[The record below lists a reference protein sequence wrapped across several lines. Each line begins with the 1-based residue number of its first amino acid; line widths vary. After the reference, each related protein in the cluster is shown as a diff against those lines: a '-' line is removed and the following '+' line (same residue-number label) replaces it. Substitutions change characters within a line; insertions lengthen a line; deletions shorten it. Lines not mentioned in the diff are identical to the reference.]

1 MRKGVLP
8 MSVGAPFVCPDNGMS
23 AIIKPNSFLWFVSRC
38 CFPALRARLMQR
50 AARKRKEEV
59 CAEERGAAVLC
70 AASLPGRERG
80 KIMVARKKNRRLL
93 QADAALVCVMLL
105 FAGCS
110 QPGSDEAKAACESFL
125 QAYVSLDGEEV
136 AKSLGGMNGA
146 EEFSDLQGA
155 VAQRIAYQTKGVQM
169 EEGRAVVSTVITA
182 IDLEAVFSS
191 LPEGI
196 NSAEGAKE
204 ALLQAFAADD
214 VPMREFVVEIELL
227 GSADDWTVQMT
238 PELSDALL
246 GGYHSL
252 METLMEEAAS

>member
-1 MRKGVLP
+1 MRKNVALRFC
-8 MSVGAPFVCPDNGMS
+8 ARR
-23 AIIKPNSFLWFVSRC
+23 L
-38 CFPALRARLMQR
+38 FPAE
-50 AARKRKEEV
+50 KGV
-59 CAEERGAAVLC
+59 
-70 AASLPGRERG
+70 
-80 KIMVARKKNRRLL
+80 KIMVARKKNRLL
-93 QADAALVCVMLL
+93 LRAAAALVCVMLL

-125 QAYVSLDGEEV
+125 QAYVSLDGEQV
-136 AKSLGGMNGA
+136 AKSLGEMNGA

-155 VAQRIAYQTKGVQM
+155 VAQRIAYQTKGVLM

>member
-1 MRKGVLP
+1 M
-8 MSVGAPFVCPDNGMS
+8 
-23 AIIKPNSFLWFVSRC
+23 
-38 CFPALRARLMQR
+38 
-50 AARKRKEEV
+50 
-59 CAEERGAAVLC
+59 
-70 AASLPGRERG
+70 
-80 KIMVARKKNRRLL
+80 
-93 QADAALVCVMLL
+93 LVCVMLL

-196 NSAEGAKE
+196 DSAEGAKE

-214 VPMREFVVEIELL
+214 VPMRVVEIELL